1 MALTTYQIPSSAYIS
16 GTLSSSSGVSGS
28 FSGSG
33 AQITG
38 LPITGISGGYTS
50 GSLLVSNGTVW
61 TTMLTSSIASG
72 LLGGTANYIPLWN
85 SSNTLTS
92 SLLYQTAGN
101 KVGVGTT
108 TPTDEFT
115 VNGTTNSSQF
125 RTGQM
130 FVSGNFISGSVKQI
144 SKGGDGSSYLLVQ
157 AQTETSNRKARLIL
171 SSSDTVGN
179 SGSVEF
185 NTNAVMYPMTSS
197 FSLTA
202 STALTVNK
210 PVIAINSTNAGSVH
224 TLPTSGIEIGTRVTI
239 VNYGNNAFAINP
251 GGSAANAPI
260 ASSRAKDFIY
270 LSLGDFA
277 WFTIE

>member
-1 MALTTYQIPSSAYIS
+1 
-16 GTLSSSSGVSGS
+16 
-28 FSGSG
+28 
-33 AQITG
+33 
-38 LPITGISGGYTS
+38 
-50 GSLLVSNGTVW
+50 
-61 TTMLTSSIASG
+61 MLTSSIASG

-108 TPTDEFT
+108 TPDDKFT
-115 VNGTTNSSQF
+115 VNGTTNSSEF

-130 FVSGNFISGSVKQI
+130 FVSGNFTSGSVKQI

-157 AQTETSNRKARLIL
+157 AQTETVNRKARLIL
-171 SSSDTVGN
+171 SSSDMVGN

-202 STALTVNK
+202 SAALTVNK
-210 PVIAINSTNAGSVH
+210 PVIAISSNPTNLTH
-224 TLPTSGIEIGTRVTI
+224 TLPTSGIEVGTRITI
-239 VNYGNNAFAINP
+239 VNIGTNPFFVHP
-251 GGSAANAPI
+251 GGSGSPAQIAA
-260 ASSRAKDFIY
+260 SRGKDFIY
-270 LSLGDFA
+270 LSLGDYA
-277 WFTIE
+277 WNPIE